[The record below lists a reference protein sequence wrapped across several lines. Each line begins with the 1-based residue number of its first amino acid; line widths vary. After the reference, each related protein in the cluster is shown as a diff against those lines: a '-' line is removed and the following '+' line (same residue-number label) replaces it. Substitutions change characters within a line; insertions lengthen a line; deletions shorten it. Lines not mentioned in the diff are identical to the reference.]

1 MRGDVPLAYLIT
13 FRSYGTWLHGDE
25 RGSVDRFHNQ
35 YGTPHLRPNAA
46 RQQQNDHRLKHTP
59 VILNAEQRESVA
71 EAIRHTCD
79 VRKWLLRALNVRTNH
94 VHAVLSTDV
103 RPEMAVN
110 ALKANATRQLRQKEQ
125 WQHSGSPWSNG
136 GSRRYVWTE
145 MGLERAIDYVVNGQ
159 DGAIPELDPPRNH
172 LR

>member
-1 MRGDVPLAYLIT
+1 M
-13 FRSYGTWLHGDE
+13 
-25 RGSVDRFHNQ
+25 
-35 YGTPHLRPNAA
+35 
-46 RQQQNDHRLKHTP
+46 
-59 VILNAEQRESVA
+59 A

-94 VHAVLSTDV
+94 IHAVLSTDV
-103 RPEMAVN
+103 RPELAVN

-125 WQHSGSPWSNG
+125 WQHWGSPWSNG

-145 MGLERAIDYVVNGQ
+145 MGLEPAIDYVVNGQ